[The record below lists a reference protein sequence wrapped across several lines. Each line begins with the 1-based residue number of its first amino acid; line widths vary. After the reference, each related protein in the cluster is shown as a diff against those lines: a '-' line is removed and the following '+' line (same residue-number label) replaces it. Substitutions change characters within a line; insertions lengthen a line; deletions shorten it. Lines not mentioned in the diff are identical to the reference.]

1 MQQPRVSLFI
11 CKPYLVIPLLKT
23 WHWFYLS
30 VFNLKSMV
38 LGLPTEESLEIYIFK
53 YDYLGLAQDLLTE
66 FLWLEP
72 GESYFK

>member
-1 MQQPRVSLFI
+1 
-11 CKPYLVIPLLKT
+11 
-23 WHWFYLS
+23 
-30 VFNLKSMV
+30 MV